1 MIPKITITM
10 LIVLLMTSV
19 AIRTS
24 NVANAC
30 PDESR
35 LLEIGEFH
43 GDEVEAQTG
52 ETWLGLHISEG
63 ESMLIN
69 YQLTVEPVHDG
80 IVDDPDESTGKKVSV
95 DLPLEPR
102 FLVATEWLSAGPAQ
116 TVLEGNYEKALGP
129 MSPVRL
135 KLEHASYELKVIG
148 SEEGEKCSDDGL
160 PKNAKLVLAS
170 GESEQILYSLDECGN
185 DPSWFLLW
193 AGDLDRDGKLDF
205 FVSVNQHYNVSEKK
219 LFLSSAAGEG
229 QLVEQVAE
237 FVTSGC

>member
-1 MIPKITITM
+1 MTTRIVVTM
-10 LIVLLMTSV
+10 LILLAMASV
-19 AIRTS
+19 AIRQD

-43 GDEVEAQTG
+43 GHEVEAQTG

-63 ESMLIN
+63 ESMLLD
-69 YQLTVEPVHDG
+69 YQLTVEAVHDP
-80 IVDDPDESTGKKVSV
+80 IVDDPGESTGKKVSV

-102 FLVATEWLSAGPAQ
+102 FLIATEWLSAGAVQ
-116 TVLEGNYEKALGP
+116 TVLEGSYEKTLGP
-129 MSPVRL
+129 MSPVKL
-135 KLEHASYELKVIG
+135 KLEHASYELKVVG
-148 SEEGEKCSDDGL
+148 SEEEEKCENDGL

-170 GESEQILYSLDECGN
+170 GEIEQILYSLEECGD
-185 DPSWFLLW
+185 DPAWFLLW

-205 FVSVNQHYNVSEKK
+205 YVSVKQHYNVSEKR
-219 LFLSSAAGEG
+219 LFLSTAAGEG

-237 FVTSGC
+237 FVTTGC